1 MMVGGAI
8 AVIAAALPAGP
19 GLAAP
24 AASAERAEVLLL
36 GGAINRTLA
45 KQLPSTF
52 TLRGEPDAG
61 IVGPAVTLV
70 AARSCG
76 AKDAGRGRLVG
87 VVRPGGTVGPAV
99 ALEAADCRR
108 KPSEIARRL
117 SGAQPAD
124 AGADASAF
132 AVVELIATWAPSEL
146 RVSIGDVAGGGDPAR
161 PLARALARAQAA
173 GPFTTIDTAGLRLET
188 ERGSTLPLELA
199 LSFPKGGDG
208 VLATLTVACAD
219 CAASPPPAAPFVT
232 PIGAPTD
239 TDAIAG
245 VTLRF
250 ANRLAALFSG
260 DGPLL
265 LALDGQTFEIR
276 GVQLDGGDGALSV
289 RGRATARAFAET
301 ARVRI
306 DAAGADLRLSE
317 VRADPELDDC
327 SAVTGT
333 SYARC
338 SLRNAARGP
347 AAAALAA
354 AMTARLRGRLVRAL
368 IAPPPFAFDVGGR
381 RMTLRLTPTRA
392 AAIGGAV
399 IVHGQAEID

>member
-1 MMVGGAI
+1 MVVGGLT
-8 AVIAAALPAGP
+8 AVMAVALAGAP

-24 AASAERAEVLLL
+24 AAPAERAEVLLL
-36 GGAINRTLA
+36 GGAINRYLA
-45 KQLPSTF
+45 KQLPLTF
-52 TLRGEPDAG
+52 TLRGGSDAG
-61 IVGPAVTLV
+61 AAGPAVTLV
-70 AARSCG
+70 AARSCD
-76 AKDAGRGRLVG
+76 AKDANRGRVVG
-87 VVRPGGTVGPAV
+87 VVRPAGTIGPAV

-117 SGAQPAD
+117 SSAPQAD
-124 AGADASAF
+124 AGTDATAI

-146 RVSIGDVAGGGDPAR
+146 RVSIGDVAAGGDTAR
-161 PLARALARAQAA
+161 PLARSLARAQAA
-173 GPFTTIDTAGLRLET
+173 GPLATVDTGGLRLET

-219 CAASPPPAAPFVT
+219 CVAAPPQPPFAT
-232 PIGAPTD
+232 PIGAPPD
-239 TDAIAG
+239 TDAIA
-245 VTLRF
+245 VATLRF

-260 DGPLL
+260 DGPLVL
-265 LALDGQTFEIR
+265 ELDGHTFEIR
-276 GVQLDGGDGALSV
+276 GVQLEGGDGALSI

-327 SAVTGT
+327 RAQTGT

-338 SLRNAARGP
+338 NLRNAARGP

-368 IAPPPFAFDVGGR
+368 IAPPPFAFEVGGR
-381 RMTLRLTPTRA
+381 RMTLRLTATRA
-392 AAIGGAV
+392 AVHGGAV
-399 IVHGQAEID
+399 IVHGQAEVD

>member
-1 MMVGGAI
+1 MVIGGGI
-8 AVIAAALPAGP
+8 AVIAAALAGGP

-52 TLRGEPDAG
+52 TLRGERDAG
-61 IVGPAVTLV
+61 TVGPAVTLV

-108 KPSEIARRL
+108 KLSEIARRL
-117 SGAQPAD
+117 SGAQPAA
-124 AGADASAF
+124 AGADASAL

-146 RVSIGDVAGGGDPAR
+146 RVSIGDVAGGGDTAR

-173 GPFTTIDTAGLRLET
+173 GPVASIDTGGLRLET
-188 ERGSTLPLELA
+188 ERGSTLPLDLA
-199 LSFPKGGDG
+199 LSFPKGADA

-219 CAASPPPAAPFVT
+219 CAAPPPPAAFVT

-239 TDAIAG
+239 TDAIMGA
-245 VTLRF
+245 TLGF
-250 ANRLAALFSG
+250 ANRVAALFSG
-260 DGPLL
+260 DGPLV

-354 AMTARLRGRLVRAL
+354 AMTTRLRGRLVRAL
-368 IAPPPFAFDVGGR
+368 VAPPPFAFDVAGR

>member
-1 MMVGGAI
+1 M
-8 AVIAAALPAGP
+8 IAAALAGGP

-61 IVGPAVTLV
+61 I
-70 AARSCG
+70 AAGGDAGGGAICG

-124 AGADASAF
+124 AGADASAI

-146 RVSIGDVAGGGDPAR
+146 RVSIGDVAGGGDTAR

-173 GPFTTIDTAGLRLET
+173 GPLASIDTGGLRLET
-188 ERGSTLPLELA
+188 ERGLTLPLELA
-199 LSFPKGGDG
+199 LSFPKGADG
-208 VLATLTVACAD
+208 VLATLTGACAD
-219 CAASPPPAAPFVT
+219 CAASPPPSAPFVT

-245 VTLRF
+245 ATLGF

-260 DGPLL
+260 DGPLV
-265 LALDGQTFEIR
+265 LALEGHTFEI
-276 GVQLDGGDGALSV
+276 AASSSTAATV
-289 RGRATARAFAET
+289 RCRFA
-301 ARVRI
+301 
-306 DAAGADLRLSE
+306 
-317 VRADPELDDC
+317 
-327 SAVTGT
+327 
-333 SYARC
+333 
-338 SLRNAARGP
+338 
-347 AAAALAA
+347 
-354 AMTARLRGRLVRAL
+354 
-368 IAPPPFAFDVGGR
+368 GGR
-381 RMTLRLTPTRA
+381 PRA
-392 AAIGGAV
+392 PSPRPRVSASMPP
-399 IVHGQAEID
+399 GQICA